1 MTDRATQANHSLA
14 RIYREGGNFS
24 EVYLDMSVDT
34 SDPPGVQE
42 ERRKSVLDALAKAGA
57 PQADLD
63 AVSEA
68 LTTSETAQSPVSLYV
83 LVKDGKIEFEELL
96 RGIVVGTERVTY
108 GPVPDVTPVLR
119 THALDFPYLVVET
132 SRDGGEMRLHR
143 GVSPTAESEERVQ
156 GRTDTLHKVKKGGD
170 WRNDHFQ
177 NHAVE
182 IWKQTQSQLAG
193 AVDEAVRKHSPR
205 FVVVA
210 GDIRAR
216 QLLVDELAPASRAVV
231 TTEPTNTRAPGSSSD
246 ALEDRIEAETARV
259 LAEDKLALLD
269 RLNLHDG
276 RGDNLGDTSVGA
288 IVQALASAQVDTLI
302 VDSDRL
308 RGRELLALDGEPWVA
323 AAPEEALG
331 APVIATVPAEL
342 ALVRAA
348 LLTDARVMFTDSYTA
363 PEEQD
368 RVTLPKDAPV
378 AAVLR
383 WRTGPPVPG
392 T

>member
-1 MTDRATQANHSLA
+1 MTDSETQTNHALA
-14 RIYREGGNFS
+14 KIYREGGNFS

-34 SDPPGVQE
+34 GDPPGVQE
-42 ERRKSVLDALAKAGA
+42 ERRKSVLDVLAKAGA

-68 LTTSETAQSPVSLYV
+68 LTTSETAPSPVSLYV
-83 LVKDGKIEFEELL
+83 LVKEGKIEFEEVL

-108 GPVPDVTPVLR
+108 GPVPDVTPLLR
-119 THALDFPYLVVET
+119 THALDFTYLVVET

-156 GRTDTLHKVKKGGD
+156 GRTDTLHRVKQGGD

-246 ALEDRIEAETARV
+246 ALVDRVEAETARV

-302 VDSDRL
+302 IDSDRL

-378 AAVLR
+378 AAVFR

>member
-1 MTDRATQANHSLA
+1 MTDSATQANHSLA

-42 ERRKSVLDALAKAGA
+42 ERRKSVLDVLAKAGA

-68 LTTSETAQSPVSLYV
+68 LTTSETAPSPVSLYV
-83 LVKDGKIEFEELL
+83 LVRDGKIEFEEVL

-108 GPVPDVTPVLR
+108 GSVPDVTPLLR
-119 THALDFPYLVVET
+119 THALDFTYLVVET

-156 GRTDTLHKVKKGGD
+156 GRTDTLHRVKKGGD

-182 IWKQTQSQLAG
+182 IWKQTQSQLAS

-216 QLLVDELAPASRAVV
+216 QLLVEELAPASRAVV

-331 APVIATVPAEL
+331 RP
-342 ALVRAA
+342 
-348 LLTDARVMFTDSYTA
+348 SS
-363 PEEQD
+363 
-368 RVTLPKDAPV
+368 
-378 AAVLR
+378 
-383 WRTGPPVPG
+383 PPCPRSSL
-392 T
+392 

>member
-1 MTDRATQANHSLA
+1 MADIATQANQTLA

-34 SDPPGVQE
+34 SDPPGVKD
-42 ERRKSVLDALAKAGA
+42 ERRKSVLDELAKSGA
-57 PQADLD
+57 PQADID

-68 LTTSETAQSPVSLYV
+68 LTTSDTAPSPVSLYV
-83 LVKDGKIEFEELL
+83 LVKDGKIELEETL
-96 RGIVVGTERVTY
+96 RGIVVGPERVAY
-108 GPVPDVTPVLR
+108 GPLPDLSPLLR
-119 THALDFPYLVVET
+119 THALDFTYLVVET
-132 SRDGGEMRLHR
+132 SRDGGEVRLFR
-143 GVSPTAESEERVQ
+143 GISPTAETEEHVQ

-193 AVDEAVRKHSPR
+193 TVDEAVRKHAPR

-216 QLLVDELAPASRAVV
+216 QLLVDELAPASRAIV
-231 TTEPTNTRAPGSSSD
+231 TTEPTNTRAPGSNTD
-246 ALEDRIEAETARV
+246 ALVERLDAETARV
-259 LAEDKLALLD
+259 LAADKMALLD

-276 RGDNLGDTSVGA
+276 RGDNLGDVNFGA

-302 VDSDRL
+302 IDADRL
-308 RGRELLALDGEPWVA
+308 SGRELLALDGEPWLA
-323 AAPEEALG
+323 SAPEETLG
-331 APVIATVPAEL
+331 APVIATVPAQL
-342 ALVRAA
+342 ALIRAA
-348 LLTDARVMFTDSYTA
+348 LLTDARVVFTDSFTA

-368 RVTLPKDAPV
+368 HITLPREAPV
-378 AAVLR
+378 GAVFR